1 MWDVVV
7 AEIAKVVTTGMLSGA
22 KDLVSKKLAGRK
34 QGDDLRL
41 LLADEDRL
49 KAALTELVGDEPEF
63 GDRLEQLLIEA
74 SPEHRASSDMPSA
87 APNFIDRDDARGQAV
102 KPGVHLITGPQGS
115 GKSALVYR
123 LAADLSKSYPD
134 QIYVD
139 LAEFRVDNSLRR
151 TEVAAHILQRLGVH
165 GSLISTGAAEL
176 WPQYRSLTA
185 RRKLLL
191 ALDNAESVNDVRGLI
206 PSSSSSL
213 VLVTAIRPGDDLRSE
228 YPGEPIELGALS
240 EDDALKLF
248 EQDSGVTSPV
258 AKDLVKLCDCMP
270 FAVVQAAV
278 RVRKR
283 ARVGGDPVVSVLEEF
298 RATGVLGGLDV
309 VAAAFEQTF
318 AELSADA
325 AELCELLASHP
336 GPDFTPAT
344 ARAVLGRPAGTALD
358 ELIDSGFVVPAER
371 SKLYNL
377 VREGARR
384 RGTRDAAIERSL
396 DFHRDQAVAADL
408 SLGKDRL
415 RRYEVIEPAAVDFEG
430 KQPLDWVEAARETY
444 GVLAREAFA
453 RGKDVE
459 LGQICGALET
469 LMLNRGYHR
478 LFIQINHWGIRGA
491 ERLGEHALAARILS
505 QQGRAHFLLHEF
517 DRAQPFLDQA
527 RELVRPLDDPGLES
541 SVLEFCGRF
550 HEEKGEYQP
559 ATDLLWRAV
568 LLDRNMAKAGSR
580 ALGLHTRMLANVLVK
595 SGRPQDAFGLLEEA
609 KVNTIEPRN
618 ISRVL
623 TVWTKALIAVG
634 SLDAA
639 EQTLRDA
646 WSLAGQVGAT
656 QYATELHETAAGL
669 AAARGDWATTA
680 DHWQQ
685 AWQILWAAGHPRQ
698 AEFHAKLM
706 AAGRR

>member
-1 MWDVVV
+1 MWEAVLGEV
-7 AEIAKVVTTGMLSGA
+7 AKVVTTGMLGGL
-22 KDLVSKKLAGRK
+22 KDLVVNKLAKRA

-41 LLADEDRL
+41 LLADEDRV
-49 KAALTELVGDEPEF
+49 KAALAELVETEPEL

-74 SPEHRASSDMPSA
+74 SPGQRPSSDVPGA
-87 APNFIDRDDARGQAV
+87 APNFVDRDDARGEAA
-102 KPGVHLITGPQGS
+102 KPGVHVISGPQGS

-123 LAADLSKSYPD
+123 LAADLSKSYPE

-165 GSLISTGAAEL
+165 GSLISGSAAEL

-191 ALDNAESVNDVRGLI
+191 ALDNAESAGDVRGLI
-206 PSSSSSL
+206 PASSSSL
-213 VLVTAIRPGDDLRSE
+213 VLVTAIRSGDDFRSE
-228 YPGEPIELGALS
+228 FPGSPIELGALD
-240 EDDALKLF
+240 EEDALKLLGHAGPAAT
-248 EQDSGVTSPV
+248 E
-258 AKDLVKLCDCMP
+258 LVNLCDRMP
-270 FAVVQAAV
+270 FAVVQASV
-278 RVRKR
+278 RVNKR
-283 ARVGGDPVVSVLEEF
+283 AKLGGDPVASVLEEF

-309 VAAAFEQTF
+309 VAAAFEQTY
-318 AELSADA
+318 AELSPDA
-325 AELCELLASHP
+325 AELCALLASHP
-336 GPDFTPAT
+336 GPDFTQAT

-358 ELIDSGFVVPAER
+358 ELIESGFVLAAARP
-371 SKLYNL
+371 KLYNL

-384 RGTRDAAIERSL
+384 RGTRDAAVERSI

-408 SLGKDRL
+408 SLGTDRL
-415 RRYEVIEPAAVDFEG
+415 RRYEVIQPTTVDFEN
-430 KQPLDWVEAARETY
+430 KQPLDWVEDARETY
-444 GVLAREAFA
+444 GALAREAFA

-469 LMLNRGYHR
+469 LMLNRGHHR
-478 LFIQINHWGIRGA
+478 LFVQINHWGIRSA
-491 ERLGEHALAARILS
+491 ERLGDPALEARILS
-505 QQGRAHFLLHEF
+505 QQGRTHFLLHEF
-517 DRAQPFLDQA
+517 DRAQPLLDRA

-550 HEEKGEYQP
+550 HEEKHEYQP

-568 LLDRNMAKAGSR
+568 LLDRNMAMEGSR

-595 SGRPQDAFGLLEEA
+595 SGRAQDAFGLLEES
-609 KVNTIEPRN
+609 KTNTSEPRN

-656 QYATELHETAAGL
+656 QYATELHETAAAL

-680 DHWQQ
+680 DQWQQ

-698 AEFHAKLM
+698 AEFHAKLT

>member
-1 MWDVVV
+1 MWEVVLGEV
-7 AEIAKVVTTGMLSGA
+7 AKVVTTGMLGGI
-22 KDLVSKKLAGRK
+22 KDLVVKKLAKRA

-49 KAALTELVGDEPEF
+49 KAALDELVKTEPELGGRF
-63 GDRLEQLLIEA
+63 EQLLLEA
-74 SPEHRASSDMPSA
+74 SPGPRPSSDMPSA
-87 APNFIDRDDARGQAV
+87 APNFVDRDDAREEAA
-102 KPGVHLITGPQGS
+102 KPGVHVISGPQGS

-123 LAADLSKSYPD
+123 LAADLSTSYPD

-165 GSLISTGAAEL
+165 GSLISGSAAEL

-191 ALDNAESVNDVRGLI
+191 ALDNAETIGDVRGLI
-206 PSSSSSL
+206 PSSPSSL

-228 YPGEPIELGALS
+228 YPGMPIELGALS
-240 EDDALKLF
+240 EADALKLLGH
-248 EQDSGVTSPV
+248 EGPS
-258 AKDLVKLCDCMP
+258 AIELVNLCDCMP
-270 FAVVQAAV
+270 FAVLQAAV
-278 RVRKR
+278 RVNKR
-283 ARVGGDPVVSVLEEF
+283 ARLGGDPVRSVLDEF

-309 VAAAFEQTF
+309 VATAFERTF
-318 AELSADA
+318 AELSPDA
-325 AELCELLASHP
+325 AELCTLLASHP
-336 GPDFTPAT
+336 GPDFTQAT

-358 ELIDSGFVVPAER
+358 ELIDSGFVLAAARP
-371 SKLYNL
+371 KLYNL

-384 RGTRDAAIERSL
+384 LGTRDAAVERSL

-415 RRYEVIEPAAVDFEG
+415 RRYEVFEPAAVDFEG
-430 KQPLDWVEAARETY
+430 KQPLDWVEDARETY
-444 GVLAREAFA
+444 GALAREAFA

-469 LMLNRGYHR
+469 LMLNRGHQR
-478 LFIQINHWGIRGA
+478 LFVQINHWGIRSA
-491 ERLGEHALAARILS
+491 ERLGDHALEARILS

-517 DRAQPFLDQA
+517 DRAQPFLDRA

-550 HEEKGEYQP
+550 HEEKREYQP

-568 LLDRNMAKAGSR
+568 LLDRNMAEAGSR

-595 SGRPQDAFGLLEEA
+595 SGRPQDAFGLLEESKA
-609 KVNTIEPRN
+609 NTREPRN

-656 QYATELHETAAGL
+656 QYATELHETAAAL

-680 DHWQQ
+680 DQWQQ